1 MPSLSIYK
9 TFNEYM
15 IKAYSFLT
23 VLVHQLVSVNWS
35 LGWILKLNLHR
46 AKAKATSLEKDTNTL
61 LRPNISECHMK
72 MNGPSPLRQS
82 HHSVLMI
89 AHYLLSLGT
98 AETQVE
104 AGCNYPHRQWCH
116 LPQPASWPMYF
127 PLDIFLHK
135 YYSWQET
142 ALDSSAKIVHV
153 LATTR

>member
-1 MPSLSIYK
+1 M

-61 LRPNISECHMK
+61 LRPNISEYYMK

-89 AHYLLSLGT
+89 SYYLLSLGT
-98 AETQVE
+98 AQTQAKLVVTTHTVSG
-104 AGCNYPHRQWCH
+104 AIYLNRQVGRYIFRGDSAVH
-116 LPQPASWPMYF
+116 TNTTPGRKLLRI
-127 PLDIFLHK
+127 PLQK
-135 YYSWQET
+135 
-142 ALDSSAKIVHV
+142 
-153 LATTR
+153 